1 MTFLRITSLATLIS
15 LSGAIVQVYGQEKR
29 EEKQPEKQQ
38 AQPKPPA
45 QPKQQAQPKEQAQPK
60 QRQPQQQRA
69 EQPAPARQKPE
80 AARPATAAK
89 PQPRQQP
96 ETARPATAAKPQ
108 PRQQPET
115 ARPATAAKPEQQQ
128 RPQKQSAR
136 QQQPAQAANRTSRQS
151 YSPPERSNQQ
161 AKTWQ
166 QQASWHPQ
174 GSWQAHST
182 WQQDR
187 SSNWQSDH
195 RTWSQRGGYGGY
207 YIPEASF
214 SLHFGD
220 EHWFRIQSEPVIVDG
235 YPRFQY
241 GGYSF
246 MMVDPWPSDWAPNWY
261 AANDVYV
268 GYDNGYYLYNRAY
281 PGEAIAITV
290 VL

>member
-1 MTFLRITSLATLIS
+1 MKFSRIMSLVS
-15 LSGAIVQVYGQEKR
+15 LVSFSGIAAQVYGQEKR

-38 AQPKPPA
+38 AQPKQQAKPQA
-45 QPKQQAQPKEQAQPK
+45 QRAQQPKQQAQPQE
-60 QRQPQQQRA
+60 
-69 EQPAPARQKPE
+69 RQKPE
-80 AARPATAAK
+80 ATRPATAAKPQQRQQQQARPATAAK
-89 PQPRQQP
+89 PQKQQ
-96 ETARPATAAKPQ
+96 ARPATAAKPQ
-108 PRQQPET
+108 EREK
-115 ARPATAAKPEQQQ
+115 ARPATAAKPRTEQHQPVQ
-128 RPQKQSAR
+128 RAQ
-136 QQQPAQAANRTSRQS
+136 QQQPTRAANAGRQQS

-174 GSWQAHST
+174 GSWQEHSS

-195 RTWSQRGGYGGY
+195 RTWAQRGGYGGY
-207 YIPEASF
+207 YIPEANF
-214 SLHFGD
+214 SLHFGA
-220 EHWFRIQSEPVIVDG
+220 EHWFRIQSQPSIVDG

-246 MMVDPWPSDWAPNWY
+246 MIVDPWPAAWAENWY
-261 AANDVYV
+261 AADDVYV

>member
-1 MTFLRITSLATLIS
+1 MKFSRIMSLVTLVS
-15 LSGAIVQVYGQEKR
+15 LSGTMVQVYGQEKR

-38 AQPKPPA
+38 T
-45 QPKQQAQPKEQAQPK
+45 QPKQQAQPKQRQAQE
-60 QRQPQQQRA
+60 QRA
-69 EQPAPARQKPE
+69 QQPKPQARPQERQKPE

-89 PQPRQQP
+89 PQPRKQP

-115 ARPATAAKPEQQQ
+115 ARPATAAKPQQQ
-128 RPQKQSAR
+128 QHPQGQRA
-136 QQQPAQAANRTSRQS
+136 QQHQPAQAANRTSHQS

-174 GSWQAHST
+174 GSWQEHSS

-214 SLHFGD
+214 SVHFGAG
-220 EHWFRIQSEPVIVDG
+220 HWFRIQSEPVIVDG

-246 MMVDPWPSDWAPNWY
+246 MMVDPWPSDWSQNWY
-261 AANDVYV
+261 AADDVYV
-268 GYDNGYYLYNRAY
+268 GYDNGYYLYNRSY